1 MWIGNGYTIP
11 MISSLPGQSTPG
23 PTPPAGNFIELEPNL
38 FLIALE
44 SGLNDLIE
52 LE

>member
-1 MWIGNGYTIP
+1 MWIGNGYVVPIINTP
-11 MISSLPGQSTPG
+11 KGPG
-23 PTPPAGNFIELEPNL
+23 PGPLGNFIELESNL

>member
-1 MWIGNGYTIP
+1 MSAIGIINSIPWIAN
-11 MISSLPGQSTPG
+11 LPGQSGPG
-23 PTPPAGNFIELEPNL
+23 PGPSGNFIELESNL